1 MRIPDTDPAYTKP
14 HQQAASCKKN
24 HVCLT
29 RFTTLAIQ
37 WHSGMPMQPISPI
50 SINVIANLP
59 KYTLNKIVHTI
70 HRKTI
75 NSANQLMSLEF
86 TSRQKMNNRQKDTSF
101 RGVTT
106 FFPRVCVG
114 AFSSLTLVPWTTWIS
129 VIHHY
134 ICTDNFHGISCEYAV
149 IKYFGGW
156 KLGQHHGSLCLEV
169 SNNHGI
175 EYCSVDLNGGGLCLG
190 FQSCQ
195 HNRNYIFDI
204 FNRGSMGGL
213 SIWKHS
219 SA

>member
-14 HQQAASCKKN
+14 HQQAASCKKK
-24 HVCLT
+24 HVCLI

-106 FFPRVCVG
+106 FFQGC
-114 AFSSLTLVPWTTWIS
+114 ALAHS
-129 VIHHY
+129 HHWRWFHERLEFQSY
-134 ICTDNFHGISCEYAV
+134 IIICTDNFHGISCEYAV
-149 IKYFGGW
+149 IKYFWGW

-195 HNRNYIFDI
+195 HNRNYIFNI